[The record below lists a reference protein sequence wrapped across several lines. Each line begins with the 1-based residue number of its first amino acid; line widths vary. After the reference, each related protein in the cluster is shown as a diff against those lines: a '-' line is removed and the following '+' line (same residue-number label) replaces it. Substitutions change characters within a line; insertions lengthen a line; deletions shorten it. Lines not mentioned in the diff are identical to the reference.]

1 MNAKLESAL
10 LRFHALDLLAT
21 PVAVLNAQ
29 GLLIFSN
36 AALEDV
42 IGQSRRSL
50 EGLSFDDYF
59 ADPLPLQHALMN
71 LAPCATTLY
80 CAAPTCKTHCLCM

>member
-50 EGLSFDDYF
+50 EGLSLDDYF
-59 ADPLPLQHALMN
+59 ADPLPFFACSFISSIHSSKLN
-71 LAPCATTLY
+71 FSTR
-80 CAAPTCKTHCLCM
+80 